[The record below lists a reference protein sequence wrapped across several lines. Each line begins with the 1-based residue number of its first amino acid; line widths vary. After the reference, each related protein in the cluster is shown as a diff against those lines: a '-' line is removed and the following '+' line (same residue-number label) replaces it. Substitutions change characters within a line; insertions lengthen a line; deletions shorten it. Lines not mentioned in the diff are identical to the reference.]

1 MKKQK
6 SDHEKT
12 AETIA
17 GILVNVLLRRLGAD
31 REATRAEKA

>member
-1 MKKQK
+1 MKKTNA
-6 SDHEKT
+6 DHEKT

>member
-1 MKKQK
+1 MKKTK
-6 SDHEKT
+6 ADREKT

>member
-1 MKKQK
+1 MKNKK
-6 SDHEKT
+6 SDHGKT

-17 GILVNVLLRRLGAD
+17 GILVNVLLRRFTED